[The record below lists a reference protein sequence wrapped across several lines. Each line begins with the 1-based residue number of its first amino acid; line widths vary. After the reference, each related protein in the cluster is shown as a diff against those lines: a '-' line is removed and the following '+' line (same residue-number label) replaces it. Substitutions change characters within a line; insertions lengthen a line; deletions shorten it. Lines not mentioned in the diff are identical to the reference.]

1 MDIHNDDDSQPAIHD
16 HGWMEEEEEEEEE
29 EGGGGGGEE
38 EEEEAYAIALS
49 HISEKD
55 LTIIHKLMVEP
66 VFSLFNCTI

>member
-1 MDIHNDDDSQPAIHD
+1 
-16 HGWMEEEEEEEEE
+16 MEEEEEEEEE